1 MFCGSIIPIIL
12 IIILVLLAVILTGL
26 FEKSPQKTGGSK
38 VSQTGLSKV
47 SQTFSKGLKSPQKPK
62 GLKTGGS
69 HKMGFFKKTPQKTG
83 GSHKRLYVNKFYK
96 KSSLPEVDY
105 DLPSLYEKMKIND
118 PWSLWPQVFV
128 DDWAF

>member
-12 IIILVLLAVILTGL
+12 IIMLVLLAVILTGL
-26 FEKSPQKTGGSK
+26 FEKSPQKT
-38 VSQTGLSKV
+38 
-47 SQTFSKGLKSPQKPK
+47 K

-96 KSSLPEVDY
+96 KSTLPEVDY

>member
-12 IIILVLLAVILTGL
+12 IIMLVLLAVILTGL
-26 FEKSPQKTGGSK
+26 FEKSPQKTGGS
-38 VSQTGLSKV
+38 
-47 SQTFSKGLKSPQKPK
+47 QK
-62 GLKTGGS
+62 
-69 HKMGFFKKTPQKTG
+69 MG

-96 KSSLPEVDY
+96 KSTLPEVDY

>member
-12 IIILVLLAVILTGL
+12 IIMLVLLAVILTGL
-26 FEKSPQKTGGSK
+26 FEKSPQN
-38 VSQTGLSKV
+38 GL
-47 SQTFSKGLKSPQKPK
+47 FEKSPQKTK

-69 HKMGFFKKTPQKTG
+69 HKMGFLKKTPQKTG

>member
-12 IIILVLLAVILTGL
+12 IIILVLLAVFLTGL
-26 FEKSPQKTGGSK
+26 FEKKSTKKTGG
-38 VSQTGLSKV
+38 SKV
-47 SQTFSKGLKSPQKPK
+47 SQTFSKGLKSPQK
-62 GLKTGGS
+62 TGGS
-69 HKMGFFKKTPQKTG
+69 HKMGFSKVSQKTG